1 MTYATFFYGGKLQ
14 KTLFFAVNHVTFG
27 FEECYNC
34 KARDNGYT
42 EQSFSDG

>member
-1 MTYATFFYGGKLQ
+1 MLHFFMVENYKRPF
-14 KTLFFAVNHVTFG
+14 FFAVNHVTFG